1 MEENYTI
8 RKAVVSDAATV
19 KCLLEEL
26 ENREFDQ
33 AVFDQIFMEYLTS
46 SRTLVQVAVL
56 QELEIVGFISCT
68 GQSLLHHEGLVFEIQ
83 EMIVTAAHQG
93 KGLGRK
99 MVDVMREEVKSL
111 GAKSLEVT
119 SNKRRKEAHAFYQ
132 SVGFK
137 NSHEKFTIYF

>member
-46 SRTLVQVAVL
+46 GSVRPITSGHVL
-56 QELEIVGFISCT
+56 CGIYHWYIWMQR
-68 GQSLLHHEGLVFEIQ
+68 
-83 EMIVTAAHQG
+83 
-93 KGLGRK
+93 LG
-99 MVDVMREEVKSL
+99 MGNL
-111 GAKSLEVT
+111 
-119 SNKRRKEAHAFYQ
+119 
-132 SVGFK
+132 
-137 NSHEKFTIYF
+137 